1 MNCLEFQNLIVVGI
15 HGRLTAAQ
23 RGELD
28 RHRAV
33 CEDCASLYERQAP
46 LIGLREE
53 DVKRHESAH
62 LPDWERSWAAISE
75 RALSPKSRPARRFA
89 SIPLWVPAAAAVLLV
104 FVLGYIAGR
113 GVFFGTTGRAPRTAA
128 LLPTGLP
135 SPLTFAEY
143 ADSLKPVLASFINR
157 SDVPVPEKLR
167 ALEHRIIRDMLAET
181 RALKRL
187 AAESGDTSRGDLLVD
202 LEFVL
207 TSLANL
213 TPGDTESAVHL
224 ERMIREK
231 DVAPR
236 LREMASHA
244 TI

>member
-1 MNCLEFQNLIVVGI
+1 MNCLEFQNLIVIGI

-23 RGELD
+23 RDELD

-33 CEDCASLYERQAP
+33 CEECAALYERQAP

-53 DVKRHESAH
+53 AVKRHASVP

-75 RALSPKSRPARRFA
+75 QALSRKRRPARLFA

-113 GVFFGTTGRAPRTAA
+113 GIFVDTTGPAPRTAA
-128 LLPTGLP
+128 LPPSGLP

-143 ADSLKPVLASFINR
+143 ADNLKPVLANFINR
-157 SDVPVPEKLR
+157 SDIPVPEELR
-167 ALEHRIIRDMLAET
+167 ALERGIIRDMLAET
-181 RALKRL
+181 RALKSL
-187 AAESGDTSRGDLLVD
+187 AAESGDPSRADLLLD

-236 LREMASHA
+236 LRELASHA